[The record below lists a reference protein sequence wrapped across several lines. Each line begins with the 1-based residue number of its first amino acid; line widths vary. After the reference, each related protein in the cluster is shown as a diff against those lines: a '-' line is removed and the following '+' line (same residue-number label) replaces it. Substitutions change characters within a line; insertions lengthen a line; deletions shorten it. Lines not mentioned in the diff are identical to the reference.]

1 MSDTSPFGFGRF
13 VPGFDFLQKL
23 SEGAA
28 AGMPSMPPL
37 ANWVAPTISVEEID
51 QRIREL
57 KTVQFWL
64 EQNAR
69 ALTAT
74 VQALEV
80 QRMTLATLQGMNV
93 AMQDLAGGAFKAPAA
108 AAPAPAPAAAPEPAP
123 TEPTPGVKPGAP
135 PEAAPTA
142 AVDPLQWWGA
152 LTQQFQQIAN
162 QAVGDAGAQQAA
174 LDAARQMT
182 RGALKAAG
190 EMASSF
196 TPKAAGAEVAKK
208 AAPRQ
213 PAAAKKAASKKTAAK
228 KTAARKTLRG
238 E

>member
-28 AGMPSMPPL
+28 AGMPTMPPL
-37 ANWVAPTISVEEID
+37 AGWVAPTMSVEEID

-93 AMQDLAGGAFKAPAA
+93 AMKDMASGAFQAPPEPKKEKVRPTGDAAKDQPREAPAA
-108 AAPAPAPAAAPEPAP
+108 QVA
-123 TEPTPGVKPGAP
+123 
-135 PEAAPTA
+135 
-142 AVDPLQWWGA
+142 DPLQWWGA
-152 LTQQFQQIAN
+152 LTQQFQQIASK
-162 QAVGDAGAQQAA
+162 AMGDASAQEQALKA
-174 LDAARQMT
+174 TREMT
-182 RGALKAAG
+182 SGALKAAG

-196 TPKAAGAEVAKK
+196 VPKAAGGE
-208 AAPRQ
+208 AAQ
-213 PAAAKKAASKKTAAK
+213 PAAARKKASARKAP
-228 KTAARKTLRG
+228 ARKTKRN